1 MEAIQKELQIHV
13 LLCDIDSIMNPK
25 QFLRCFVYTKFRS
38 ALILMSVI
46 LHTRVCILYIAG
58 SLTTLS
64 HQQNMWKCF
73 CEAVKHN
80 THNIQFCGGWNI
92 NNPTAIKFTA
102 PRATILTNIYCCPY
116 YYAASTFAHSHQQ
129 DQNKV
134 LIL

>member
-64 HQQNMWKCF
+64 NQQNMWKCF

-80 THNIQFCGGWNI
+80 THNI
-92 NNPTAIKFTA
+92 
-102 PRATILTNIYCCPY
+102 
-116 YYAASTFAHSHQQ
+116 
-129 DQNKV
+129 
-134 LIL
+134 